1 MNFDDIKSAWNNDN
15 EGDKVVVPSSVDQ
28 LKTLQLPVEKLRKTM
43 RLEFYVQLACLAM
56 VAFLPVIFPLNDVM
70 IIPFYAIY
78 LVVIVISVLYYYK
91 FRTFYNSIGTNT
103 LRSKDNLY
111 ALYYE
116 AKLNIEMYRACTYIM
131 SPFAMVIGV
140 MYAVSNKSSDI
151 GTLLTK
157 AIDHKGF
164 ALVVAAAFV
173 ALLLLIIT
181 IMEAWIKETYG
192 KYLLQIGTVLEQ
204 FKEGE

>member
-15 EGDKVVVPSSVDQ
+15 EGDKVVIPSSVDQ
-28 LKTLQLPVEKLRKTM
+28 LKTLQLPVDKLRKTM
-43 RLEFYVQLACLAM
+43 QLEFFAQLACLAM
-56 VAFLPVIFPLNDVM
+56 TAFLPIIFPLNAVM

-78 LVVIVISVLYYYK
+78 LVVIAISVQYFYK
-91 FRTFYNSIGTNT
+91 FRTFYKSLGTNT
-103 LRSKDNLY
+103 LSSKDNLY

-116 AKLNIEMYRACTYIM
+116 AKLNIEMYKAYTYILC
-131 SPFAMVIGV
+131 PFAMVIGV

-151 GTLLTK
+151 ATLLTK

-164 ALVVAAAFV
+164 ALVVAGAFV
-173 ALLLLIIT
+173 ILVLFIIT

-192 KYLLQIGTVLEQ
+192 KYMLQIGKVLEQ
-204 FKEGE
+204 FKESE

>member
-15 EGDKVVVPSSVDQ
+15 GGDKVVVPPSVDQ

-43 RLEFYVQLACLAM
+43 QLEFFVQLACL
-56 VAFLPVIFPLNDVM
+56 VLTAFLPVIFPLNTVM
-70 IIPFYAIY
+70 IIPFYAVY
-78 LVVIVISVLYYYK
+78 LVVIAISVLYYYK
-91 FRTFYNSIGTNT
+91 FRTFYKSLGTNT
-103 LRSKDNLY
+103 LSSKDNLY

-116 AKLNIEMYRACTYIM
+116 AKLNIEMYKAYTYILC
-131 SPFAMVIGV
+131 PFAMVIAV

-151 GTLLTK
+151 TTLLTK

-164 ALVVAAAFV
+164 ALIVAAAFV
-173 ALLLLIIT
+173 ALVLLVIT
-181 IMEAWIKETYG
+181 FMEAWIKETYG
-192 KYLLQIGTVLEQ
+192 KYMLQIGNVLEQ

>member
-15 EGDKVVVPSSVDQ
+15 GGDKVVVPPSVDQ

-43 RLEFYVQLACLAM
+43 QLEFFVQLACL
-56 VAFLPVIFPLNDVM
+56 VLTAFLPVIFPLNTVM
-70 IIPFYAIY
+70 IIPFYAVY
-78 LVVIVISVLYYYK
+78 LVVIAISVLYYYK
-91 FRTFYNSIGTNT
+91 FRTFYRSLGTNT
-103 LRSKDNLY
+103 LSSKDNLY

-116 AKLNIEMYRACTYIM
+116 AKLNIEMYKAYTYILC
-131 SPFAMVIGV
+131 PFAMVIAV

-151 GTLLTK
+151 TTLLTK

-164 ALVVAAAFV
+164 ALIVAAAFV
-173 ALLLLIIT
+173 ALVLLVIT
-181 IMEAWIKETYG
+181 FMEAWIKETYG
-192 KYLLQIGTVLEQ
+192 KYMLQIGNVLEQ